1 MEGPCEETEYLLEGR
16 MRSQA
21 PEIDGRLLITDTGDR
36 RCSGRATSSGCGSTR
51 RSTTTWPEPSISP
64 NCAIR
69 EPPAAE
75 GAARGAGIIL
85 GIWARWSPSRSSPG
99 VGVAM
104 SLPVVELE
112 PLDGRGPRSAA
123 RPLGRR
129 LVPQRGRGRVP
140 YDPAGPENNV
150 GFYPLYPLALRG
162 ISRILPVNILWT
174 GIGFSLACLL
184 AALLLAGDLFAEWG
198 GQREPGGGGCGAIR
212 GTAAL
217 LLYPTSFYFASVYT
231 ESLFL
236 LLTVA
241 AFWGSRRG
249 RWAVAGG
256 AGFLASLTRL
266 NGFLVAIPIAW
277 YGWRAFSMSRRK
289 REGVRGGR
297 AFAPAAAVAAT
308 LAGAA
313 VFPAYLG
320 ARFGD
325 PLLYVHSKAV
335 GWGMRSGSLWTLFT
349 RIVADARDALHDPA
363 RLETLSFL
371 SQLASAVLFVGLTV
385 RLFRRGLAAEALY
398 AAASL
403 LLLLHASTVAGMDRY
418 VLALFPAFFVLA
430 ADLARRPALA
440 FACMLFGGTLQ
451 VTFLHRFV
459 HWIMVS

>member
-1 MEGPCEETEYLLEGR
+1 MLL
-16 MRSQA
+16 
-21 PEIDGRLLITDTGDR
+21 
-36 RCSGRATSSGCGSTR
+36 
-51 RSTTTWPEPSISP
+51 
-64 NCAIR
+64 
-69 EPPAAE
+69 AA
-75 GAARGAGIIL
+75 
-85 GIWARWSPSRSSPG
+85 
-99 VGVAM
+99 GVAM
-104 SLPVVELE
+104 SLPVSNSSPWTAAVHAP
-112 PLDGRGPRSAA
+112 PLARWDAVWYRSVAVDGYS
-123 RPLGRR
+123 
-129 LVPQRGRGRVP
+129 
-140 YDPAGPENNV
+140 YDPASLENNI

-162 ISRILPVNILWT
+162 LARVLPVNILWI

-184 AALLLAGDLFAEWG
+184 AALLLAGNLFAEWG
-198 GQREPGGGGCGAIR
+198 GESGGEPGAIR
-212 GTAAL
+212 GAAAL

-266 NGFLVAIPIAW
+266 NGFLVAIPMAW
-277 YGWRAFSMSRRK
+277 YAWRSWRERRL
-289 REGVRGGR
+289 
-297 AFAPAAAVAAT
+297 APSIAVTAT

-313 VFPAYLG
+313 VFPAYLA

-325 PLLYVHSKAV
+325 PLLYLHSKAV

-349 RIVADARDALHDPA
+349 RIYADARDALHDPA
-363 RLETLSFL
+363 RLETLSFV
-371 SQLASAVLFVGLTV
+371 SQLASAVLFVYLTV
-385 RLFRRGLAAEALY
+385 RLFRRGLAAEGLY

-440 FACMLFGGTLQ
+440 FACMLFGVTLQ

>member
-1 MEGPCEETEYLLEGR
+1 
-16 MRSQA
+16 
-21 PEIDGRLLITDTGDR
+21 
-36 RCSGRATSSGCGSTR
+36 
-51 RSTTTWPEPSISP
+51 
-64 NCAIR
+64 
-69 EPPAAE
+69 
-75 GAARGAGIIL
+75 
-85 GIWARWSPSRSSPG
+85 
-99 VGVAM
+99 M
-104 SLPVVELE
+104 SLPVSNSSPWTAAVHAP
-112 PLDGRGPRSAA
+112 PLARWDAVWYRSVAVDGYS
-123 RPLGRR
+123 
-129 LVPQRGRGRVP
+129 
-140 YDPAGPENNV
+140 YDPATTENNI
-150 GFYPLYPLALRG
+150 GFYPLYPLALRAL
-162 ISRILPVNILWT
+162 SRILPVNILWI

-184 AALLLAGDLFAEWG
+184 AALLLAGNLFAEWG
-198 GQREPGGGGCGAIR
+198 GEAGAIR
-212 GTAAL
+212 GAAAL

-249 RWAVAGG
+249 RWGIAGG

-266 NGFLVAIPIAW
+266 NGFLVAVPMAW
-277 YGWRAFSMSRRK
+277 YAWRTWRERRL
-289 REGVRGGR
+289 
-297 AFAPAAAVAAT
+297 APAIAVAAT

-313 VFPAYLG
+313 VFPAYLW
-320 ARFGD
+320 ARFGN

-349 RIVADARDALHDPA
+349 RVVADARAAVHDPA
-363 RLETLSFL
+363 ALETLSFV
-371 SQLASAVLFVGLTV
+371 SQLASAALFVYLTV
-385 RLFRRGLAAEALY
+385 RLFRRGLIAEGLY

-440 FACMLFGGTLQ
+440 FACMLFGVTLQ